1 MPLHTVEIRPDR
13 AAENTPEAASQIFS
27 SLSSIKS
34 SFLTKLLG
42 KEEPIVFEIISF
54 DQKTHFFAHF
64 PENLAAYM
72 ESQIS
77 AQYHKA
83 SIVASIDPLLA
94 RIEGKQLSFGTL
106 KLSSTFYYPLKTWR
120 EFTDS
125 DPLSAVLGTMTKAEE
140 EDVLLVQVIVLPG
153 GGWRNAGARAITQGI
168 TGPEGEKKAHPK
180 AALIEDEI
188 GLPTHIPTP
197 QIKPS
202 EK

>member
-13 AAENTPEAASQIFS
+13 AAENTPEAASQNFS

-77 AQYHKA
+77 A
-83 SIVASIDPLLA
+83 
-94 RIEGKQLSFGTL
+94 
-106 KLSSTFYYPLKTWR
+106 
-120 EFTDS
+120 
-125 DPLSAVLGTMTKAEE
+125 
-140 EDVLLVQVIVLPG
+140 
-153 GGWRNAGARAITQGI
+153 
-168 TGPEGEKKAHPK
+168 
-180 AALIEDEI
+180 
-188 GLPTHIPTP
+188 
-197 QIKPS
+197 
-202 EK
+202 